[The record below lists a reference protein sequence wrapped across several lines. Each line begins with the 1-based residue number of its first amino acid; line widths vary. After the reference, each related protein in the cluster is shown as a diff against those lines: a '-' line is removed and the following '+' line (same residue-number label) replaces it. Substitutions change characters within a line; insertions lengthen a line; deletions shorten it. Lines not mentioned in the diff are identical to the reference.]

1 MTKNEEAHETWKTCG
16 LLSENDP
23 FILALKD
30 PGMWLKAIG
39 FIGAAYAVLL
49 IVRAVVC

>member
-1 MTKNEEAHETWKTCG
+1 MLNKEEARLTWKACG
-16 LLSENDP
+16 LSETDE
-23 FILALKD
+23 FILALKN